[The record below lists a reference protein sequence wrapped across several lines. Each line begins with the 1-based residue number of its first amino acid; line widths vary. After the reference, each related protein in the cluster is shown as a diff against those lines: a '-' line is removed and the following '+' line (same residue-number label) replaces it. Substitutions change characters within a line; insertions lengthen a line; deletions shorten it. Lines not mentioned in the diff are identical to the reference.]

1 MSKIMQIES
10 NKASIKSSSEATEKQ
25 IPKSTAGILKFL
37 APSQINWQEIRPDT
51 ARISDK
57 NKKNEIDGKAKEA
70 KRTLDEMLLS
80 SLQMSNLVILSGSG
94 TSLGDVGGPSMKD
107 LWNYAI
113 NNELNGPNEK
123 AIKIMNK
130 VNFVEEKEGKNIEAF
145 LSQCEAYLQVKEDKK
160 VRDFVEHCK
169 RVILDKCSE
178 FLKDENAGVWF
189 DEKLEGHCTFLHR
202 LSRRRVRD
210 PRLKVFTT
218 NYDLCFERAASLQS
232 LIINDGFSYTQ
243 PRIFDPR
250 FFGYD
255 TVRRS
260 LAAAERG
267 DYLEGVF
274 HLLKLHGSVNWAR
287 SSNGR
292 IEEKNNP
299 EPPEACL
306 IYPAKGKYQ
315 LSYIQPHLELIS
327 QYLTSLR
334 EPNTCLIVTGF
345 GFNDDHLSEP
355 ILAAVKI
362 NPRLRLI
369 VVDFKAEDSIEKPS
383 EETSRYWKE
392 FSTLAKNGEDI
403 WFINASFKDFASLI
417 PDRRSLTTAQQ
428 LEKVIKRSLGGAN
441 E

>member
-1 MSKIMQIES
+1 
-10 NKASIKSSSEATEKQ
+10 
-25 IPKSTAGILKFL
+25 
-37 APSQINWQEIRPDT
+37 
-51 ARISDK
+51 
-57 NKKNEIDGKAKEA
+57 
-70 KRTLDEMLLS
+70 
-80 SLQMSNLVILSGSG
+80 
-94 TSLGDVGGPSMKD
+94 MKD

-113 NNELNGPNEK
+113 NNNECDSPNENV
-123 AIKIMNK
+123 IRIMTK
-130 VNFVEEKEGKNIEAF
+130 VNFVEETEGKNVEAF
-145 LSQCEAYLQVKEDKK
+145 LSQCEAYLQVKEDRK
-160 VRDFVEHCK
+160 VRDFVKQCK
-169 RVILDKCSE
+169 KIILDKCST
-178 FLKDENAGVWF
+178 FLN

-232 LIINDGFSYTQ
+232 LIVNDGFSYTQ

-255 TVRRS
+255 IVRRS
-260 LAAAERG
+260 LVTAEHG

-274 HLLKLHGSVNWAR
+274 YLLKLHGSVNWAR

-292 IEEKNNP
+292 IEEKYNP
-299 EPPEACL
+299 KPSEACL

-315 LSYIQPHLELIS
+315 LSYIQPHLELVS

-355 ILAAVKI
+355 ILAAVKT

-369 VVDFKAEDSIEKPS
+369 VADFKAEDSIKRPS
-383 EETSRYWKE
+383 IDTSSYWKK
-392 FSTLAKNGEDI
+392 FQTLAKNGEDI
-403 WFINASFKDFASLI
+403 WFINASFKDFATLI
-417 PDRRSLTTAQQ
+417 PDLRSLTSAQQ

>member
-1 MSKIMQIES
+1 VSKKSRPEVTREPVPES
-10 NKASIKSSSEATEKQ
+10 S
-25 IPKSTAGILKFL
+25 AGILKFL
-37 APSQINWQEIRPDT
+37 APSQTEWQEIRPDT
-51 ARISDK
+51 TRITDK
-57 NKKNEIDGKAKEA
+57 DKKNEIDSKGKEA

-113 NNELNGPNEK
+113 NNESDRPK
-123 AIKIMNK
+123 DKVIKIMKK
-130 VNFVEEKEGKNIEAF
+130 VNFVEETDGKNIEAF
-145 LSQCEAYLQVKEDKK
+145 LSQCEAYLQVNENKI
-160 VRDFVEHCK
+160 VRDFVKHCK
-169 RVILDKCSE
+169 KVILDKCSA
-178 FLKDENAGVWF
+178 FLKDENDVWF

-210 PRLKVFTT
+210 PRLNVFTT

-255 TVRRS
+255 IVRRS
-260 LAAAERG
+260 LVTAEHG

-292 IEEKNNP
+292 IEEKNDP
-299 EPPEACL
+299 EPSEACL

-327 QYLTSLR
+327 QYLASLR

-345 GFNDDHLSEP
+345 GFNDDHLAEP
-355 ILAAVKI
+355 ILAAAKT

-369 VVDFKAEDSIEKPS
+369 VADFKAEDSIERPS
-383 EETSRYWKE
+383 EETSNYWKE
-392 FSTLAKNGEDI
+392 FQTLANNGEDI

-417 PDRRSLTTAQQ
+417 PDLRSLTTAQQ
-428 LEKVIKRSLGGAN
+428 LEKVVRRSIRGAN

>member
-1 MSKIMQIES
+1 MSK
-10 NKASIKSSSEATEKQ
+10 NNHSEAAEGP
-25 IPKSTAGILKFL
+25 INKSPAGILKFL
-37 APSQINWQEIRPDT
+37 APSQTEWQEIRPDI
-51 ARISDK
+51 AQIKD
-57 NKKNEIDGKAKEA
+57 KNEINKINSNSKEA

-80 SLQMSNLVILSGSG
+80 SLQMSSLIILCGSG
-94 TSLGDVGGPSMKD
+94 TSLGDVGGPSMND

-113 NNELNGPNEK
+113 NNESQSPKDEVT
-123 AIKIMNK
+123 KIMKK
-130 VNFVEEKEGKNIEAF
+130 VNFVEENEGKNIEAF
-145 LSQCEAYLQVKEDKK
+145 LSQCEAYLHVKDDKK
-160 VRDFVEHCK
+160 VRDFVEYCK
-169 RVILDKCSE
+169 KVILGKCTL
-178 FLKDENAGVWF
+178 FLRDEKAGVWF

-232 LIINDGFSYTQ
+232 LIVNDGFSYTQ
-243 PRIFDPR
+243 PRLFDPR

-255 TVRRS
+255 IVRRS
-260 LAAAERG
+260 LTTAEHG

-299 EPPEACL
+299 EPSEACL
-306 IYPAKGKYQ
+306 IYPARGKYQ

-355 ILAAVKI
+355 ILAAVKT

-369 VVDFKAEDSIEKPS
+369 VADSNAEDSIERLSKD
-383 EETSRYWKE
+383 TSNYWKE

-417 PDRRSLTTAQQ
+417 PDLRSLTSAQQ